1 MKNTPP
7 KRVSNQCFIALGA
20 NLLSVCGSP
29 KESIVTAISAISDQG
44 FIEIRQSHFYRTP
57 AFPKGN
63 GPDYVNAVISAQFQG
78 ESVDVMRALHSVEE
92 MMGRTRQER
101 WESRVID
108 LDLLAID
115 QHIVPDRDTFNTWM
129 TLPLSEQKTRQPQE
143 LIVPHPRIQDRGF
156 VLVPLADV
164 APDWRHPIL
173 NKTVLEMLD
182 ALEVSEIAE
191 IVQIAEV

>member
-1 MKNTPP
+1 M
-7 KRVSNQCFIALGA
+7 A
-20 NLLSVCGSP
+20 
-29 KESIVTAISAISDQG
+29 AISAISEQG
-44 FIEIRQSHFYRTP
+44 FTEIQTSRFYRTP

-63 GPDYVNAVISAQFQG
+63 GPDYVNAVIAAQFDG
-78 ESVDVMRALHSVEE
+78 ESLEIISRLHAVEN

-108 LDLLAID
+108 LDLLAVG
-115 QHIVPDRDTFNTWM
+115 QTVVPDRATFDTWFN
-129 TLPLSEQKTRQPQE
+129 LALSEQKTRQPQE

-164 APDWRHPIL
+164 APNWRHPIL

-182 ALEVSEIAE
+182 ALEPSEIAE
-191 IVQIAEV
+191 IVQIPEV